1 VSGNF
6 TLDVVG
12 GIIIDADGGEVQLHD
27 GGIEYVQFKKD
38 SNDVQITAGVQDGDI
53 VFRGND
59 GGSMIT
65 AMTID
70 MSAAGFV
77 GIGTTAPTQ
86 KLTVNAG
93 STDAAVAIF
102 TGNDT
107 NRGLKISTDTAN
119 SQTDMLVVLEAQGQ
133 HSGSYE
139 GEIAFKT
146 ANTERVRVDKNG
158 HLILKKNLALDMSTS
173 EGIDFGAAGSSANT
187 LDDYEEGTW
196 SPTHTG
202 GSGTGSFSNAEYT
215 KVGRKVHIAFS
226 FAFTSGGGDMQIG
239 NLPFTSSNHS
249 CGIGREDA
257 NSGYGIYGRIGSG
270 VTTLSLFGVNSTD
283 ITNATAYLSAA
294 GTLRYSHTYHTAS

>member
-1 VSGNF
+1 MNLEKLTRIGCIALGVLGLIFLSLVFATGASEAA
-6 TLDVVG
+6 TTKLKIKSDGDVE
-12 GIIIDADGGEVQLHD
+12 ISDGDLVLG
-27 GGIEYVQFKKD
+27 
-38 SNDVQITAGVQDGDI
+38 TAG
-53 VFRGND
+53 
-59 GGSMIT
+59 
-65 AMTID
+65 
-70 MSAAGFV
+70 
-77 GIGTTAPTQ
+77 
-86 KLTVNAG
+86 
-93 STDAAVAIF
+93 
-102 TGNDT
+102 
-107 NRGLKISTDTAN
+107 
-119 SQTDMLVVLEAQGQ
+119 
-133 HSGSYE
+133 H
-139 GEIAFKT
+139 
-146 ANTERVRVDKNG
+146 
-158 HLILKKNLALDMSTS
+158 
-173 EGIDFGAAGSSANT
+173 GIDFSATGDPTQGSGTSEL